1 MIQCQTECLLLRA
14 TKMVVRLRPSL
25 QQLRHSVW
33 PRQRY
38 SSSSNNNSNSSNRGT
53 SSSDYK
59 ENGNESSAYK
69 LGAIVVFVFGLS
81 YASVPLYKVFCQVTG
96 FGGTT
101 QRVNDLQKKIIT
113 PLANGKLIKVDF
125 TANVHSTM
133 PWKFKPS
140 QHSIKVVPGETALA
154 FYTVTNPTDKPITG
168 VATYNVF
175 PPKSGLYFNKIQ
187 CFCFEEQRLGPHE
200 EVDMPVFFFLDPD
213 LIDDPAMNNV
223 TNITL
228 SYTFFKTDSDEGV
241 VENAVQINGA
251 VVSK

>member
-1 MIQCQTECLLLRA
+1 
-14 TKMVVRLRPSL
+14 MVVRLRSSL
-25 QQLRHSVW
+25 QQLRHLLR
-33 PRQRY
+33 PQQRHC
-38 SSSSNNNSNSSNRGT
+38 SNSSNRGT
-53 SSSDYK
+53 SSNNSNYK

-125 TANVHSTM
+125 AANVHSTM

-175 PPKSGLYFNKIQ
+175 PPKAGLYFNKIQ

-228 SYTFFKTDSDEGV
+228 SYTFFKTENDEGV
-241 VENAVQINGA
+241 VENAVKINGA